1 MKKLRDILKPYLAV
15 IFGATMFLIYLN
27 LLMGGGVAIALGVI
41 GITLASFYILYGIF
55 GVLLANKLPEKA
67 KDILD
72 MIVIASFPVCMF
84 LNFLFTLITVA
95 SAAGPTAW
103 VIAIFSQA
111 AAIGFAVVYIISK
124 FKDAA
129 ILKRLTYL
137 FGMMFLL
144 ALLLNLLFSALGNPT
159 SIDDIPVASLAMFI
173 LYGIMEIN
181 ALPKMIEG
189 EEAGK

>member
-55 GVLLANKLPEKA
+55 GVLLANKLPEMA

-72 MIVIASFPVCMF
+72 MIVIASFPTFMF
-84 LNFLFTLITVA
+84 LYFLFVLIDVA
-95 SAAGPTAW
+95 SFAGPTAW
-103 VIAIFSQA
+103 VIAIFSLA
-111 AAIGFAVVYIISK
+111 ASIGFAVVFVISK
-124 FKDAA
+124 FVGAA

-144 ALLLNLLFSALGNPT
+144 TLLLELLFSEVGAPN
-159 SIDDIPVASLAMFI
+159 SIDDIPVAYLAMFI

>member
-27 LLMGGGVAIALGVI
+27 LLMGGGEFTALGVI

-72 MIVIASFPVCMF
+72 MIVIASFPTFMF
-84 LNFLFTLITVA
+84 LYFLFVLIDVA
-95 SAAGPTAW
+95 NFAGPTAW
-103 VIAIFSQA
+103 VIAIFSLA
-111 AAIGFAVVYIISK
+111 ASIGFAVVFVISK
-124 FKDAA
+124 FVGAA

-144 ALLLNLLFSALGNPT
+144 TLLLELLFSEVGAPN
-159 SIDDIPVASLAMFI
+159 SIDDIPVAYLAMFI
-173 LYGIMEIN
+173 LYGFMEIN

-189 EEAGK
+189 EETGK

>member
-27 LLMGGGVAIALGVI
+27 LLMGGGEFTALGVI

-72 MIVIASFPVCMF
+72 MIVIASFPTFMF
-84 LNFLFTLITVA
+84 LYFLFVLIDVA
-95 SAAGPTAW
+95 NFAGPTAW
-103 VIAIFSQA
+103 VIAIFSLA
-111 AAIGFAVVYIISK
+111 ASIGFAVVFVISR
-124 FKDAA
+124 FVGAA

-144 ALLLNLLFSALGNPT
+144 TLLLELLFSEVGAPN
-159 SIDDIPVASLAMFI
+159 SIDDIPVAYLAMFI
-173 LYGIMEIN
+173 LYGFMEIN

-189 EEAGK
+189 EETGK

>member
-72 MIVIASFPVCMF
+72 MIVIASFPAFMF
-84 LNFLFTLITVA
+84 LNFLFTLIAVA
-95 SAAGPTAW
+95 NVAGPTAW
-103 VIAIFSQA
+103 VIAIFSLA
-111 AAIGFAVVYIISK
+111 VAIGFAVVYIISK
-124 FKDAA
+124 FVGAA

-159 SIDDIPVASLAMFI
+159 SIDAIPVASLAMFI

-181 ALPKMIEG
+181 ALPKMTEG

>member
-27 LLMGGGVAIALGVI
+27 LLMGGGVAIALGII

-55 GVLLANKLPEKA
+55 GVLLATKLPEKA

-72 MIVIASFPVCMF
+72 MIVIASFPAFMF
-84 LNFLFTLITVA
+84 LNFLFTLIDVA
-95 SAAGPTAW
+95 GVAGPTAW
-103 VIAIFSQA
+103 VIALFSLA
-111 AAIGFAVVYIISK
+111 ASIGFSVVFVISK
-124 FKDAA
+124 FKDVA

-144 ALLLNLLFSALGNPT
+144 ALLLNLLFSSWGNPT
-159 SIDDIPVASLAMFI
+159 SIDDIPVASLAMFV

-181 ALPKMIEG
+181 ALPKMTEG
-189 EEAGK
+189 EEPGK